1 MAPPRQAHHH
11 VRHVYERLAERYDS
25 CMHWTDRLLGFSE
38 GRRWAA
44 SSVSGL
50 VLELGLGTGR
60 NLRHYP
66 SGVRVVGVDLSR
78 AMLSQARGRPPLP
91 HPLALVE
98 ADALHLPFPDAR
110 FDAVV
115 STLTLCTYPD
125 PVAAMREAL
134 RVLAPGGELRCMEH
148 GEPHG
153 RLLRA
158 GARFMEPLAFRL
170 EADHLLRNPAQ
181 ILSDAGADVVS
192 VQRSRRGIVWRVV
205 ARKPLA

>member
-1 MAPPRQAHHH
+1 MAPPPQAHHH
-11 VRHVYERLAERYDS
+11 VRQVYGRLAERYDS
-25 CMHWTDRLLGFSE
+25 CMHWTDRLFGFGE

-44 SSVSGL
+44 SSVSGR

-60 NLRHYP
+60 NLGHYP
-66 SGVRVVGVDLSR
+66 PSARVVGVDLSR
-78 AMLSQARGRPPLP
+78 AMLAQALRRPALP
-91 HPLALVE
+91 HPVSLVE
-98 ADALHLPFPDAR
+98 ADVLHLPFADRR

-134 RVLAPGGELRCMEH
+134 RVLVPGGELRCLEH
-148 GEPHG
+148 GEPAG

-158 GARFMEPLAFRL
+158 GARLMEPLAFRT
-170 EADHLLRNPAQ
+170 EADHLLRNPAR
-181 ILSDAGADVVS
+181 ILGDAGAEVVS